1 MRKAMIAVSIAQSSQ
16 CLSNFYQD
24 NEDELGFGAPRE
36 IVTGS
41 EAGTR
46 ILICRLHIATRL
58 LIIDRWTMRIQPL
71 APQAWNP
78 SR

>member
-46 ILICRLHIATRL
+46 ILICRLHIAIRC
-58 LIIDRWTMRIQPL
+58 
-71 APQAWNP
+71 
-78 SR
+78 